1 MGTSEHPF
9 GTIKRAMGMDH
20 FLLRGLAKVE
30 AEFSLMCL
38 GYNIARATNLLGFER
53 LMALMEGAS
62 SHAFS
67 WLRCTLGIYRW
78 ARHLAT
84 ARRRRVLLPA
94 GI

>member
-1 MGTSEHPF
+1 MG
-9 GTIKRAMGMDH
+9 H
-20 FLLRGLAKVE
+20 FLLRGLERVE

-67 WLRCTLGIYRW
+67 WLRCTLGIFRRAW
-78 ARHLAT
+78 RPAAE
-84 ARRRRVLLPA
+84 RRRRALLTA